1 MHLHTRQHHYSNAH
15 TSAKES
21 HDYHLSCEL
30 KKLHDTDHALVPPHD
45 TSDQHPQKAHEG
57 LLECQECHL
66 KLAVE
71 TFSPTLKRAVSP
83 VSIEQCV
90 FLNSI
95 VLCCGW
101 FWFEIWRAD
110 SVYCRMLHL
119 SGTCDNHLSI
129 DPPLWKAS
137 CKSLVW
143 AISRFQIWRRW
154 MFQCS
159 LLYQALQVDSI
170 SHTHKVHT

>member
-1 MHLHTRQHHYSNAH
+1 MEITGWSQRLVLIQTQTLITCHNHCFFLNSVLKSSLYAFECPHAHCDWVFLTIWNLHLHMHLHTRQHHYSNAH
-15 TSAKES
+15 TSAEES

-30 KKLHDTDHALVPPHD
+30 KKLHDMNHALAPPHD

-57 LLECQECHL
+57 PLECQDCHL

-95 VLCCGW
+95 VLCCG
-101 FWFEIWRAD
+101 
-110 SVYCRMLHL
+110 
-119 SGTCDNHLSI
+119 
-129 DPPLWKAS
+129 
-137 CKSLVW
+137 
-143 AISRFQIWRRW
+143 
-154 MFQCS
+154 
-159 LLYQALQVDSI
+159 
-170 SHTHKVHT
+170 